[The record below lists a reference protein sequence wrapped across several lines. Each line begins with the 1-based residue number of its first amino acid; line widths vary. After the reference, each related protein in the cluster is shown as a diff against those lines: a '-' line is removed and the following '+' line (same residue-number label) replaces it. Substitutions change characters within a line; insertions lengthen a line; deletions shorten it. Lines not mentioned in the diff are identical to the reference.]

1 MTGFHEQDGV
11 LYADNIPLSALAED
25 VGTPSYIYCASEIK
39 KQYDALSDAMKRAL
53 PADRQPMYCY
63 ASKAN
68 SNIAILAYLRS
79 LGSSLE
85 VVSEGEIRRGLK
97 AGFEG
102 KDIVFTGVGK
112 SEQEIEF
119 ALKTGIYQFNVES
132 IPELERIGALSQ
144 KLDIQTHVVFRLN
157 PDIAGAAAHAKTS
170 TGGKRDKF
178 GISSDRVIDAFAIAY
193 EMSHVSAA
201 GLSVHIGSQINK
213 VEKFEEAFA
222 KLPELVGKLR
232 ELGHEITRLDIG
244 GGFPIVYNDEDLLD
258 LDQYARWV
266 ADIIVPLDTEIM
278 LEPGR
283 YYVGNCGVLLT
294 RAEYIKETQDHTFLV
309 LDAAMNDLIRP
320 TLYNAY
326 HGVEPVEYRARP
338 VKSYDIVGPICE
350 SGDTFAKGRELPEMK
365 QGELAVIRSTGA
377 YGFCM
382 ASNYN
387 SRVLPPEILVH
398 DKDYTIIRPRQ
409 SFEDIMGVE
418 TIPDW
423 LKD

>member
-1 MTGFHEQDGV
+1 MNGFHEQDGA
-11 LYADNIPLSALAED
+11 LYADNIPLSALAEE
-25 VGTPSYIYCASEIK
+25 VGTPAYIYSTSEIK
-39 KQYDALSDAMKRAL
+39 KQYDALDAAMRKAL

-112 SEQEIEF
+112 SVQEIEF
-119 ALKTGIYQFNVES
+119 ALKAGIYQFNVES
-132 IPELERIGALSQ
+132 VPELERINEVAQ
-144 KLDIQTHVVFRLN
+144 RLDIKTSVVFRLN
-157 PDIAGAAAHAKTS
+157 PGIGEAAAYEKIS
-170 TGGKRDKF
+170 TGGHRDKF
-178 GISSDRVIDAFAIAY
+178 GISSRRIFEGYDLAKS
-193 EMSHVSAA
+193 MSHVDVV

-213 VEKFEEAFA
+213 VEKFAKTFTDMPEIVEE
-222 KLPELVGKLR
+222 LR
-232 ELGHEITRLDIG
+232 AHGHAVTRLDIG
-244 GGFPIVYNDEDLLD
+244 GGFPIKYEEEELLD
-258 LDQYARWV
+258 LDTYAQWV
-266 ADIIVPLDTEIM
+266 ADFIAPLNTQII

-283 YYVGNCGVLLT
+283 YYVGNAGVLLSKV
-294 RAEYIKETQDHTFLV
+294 EYVKETHVLDFLV
-309 LDAAMNDLIRP
+309 IDSAMNDLVRP
-320 TLYNAY
+320 AMYGAHHLI
-326 HGVEPVEYRARP
+326 EPVENRKRP
-338 VKSYDIVGPICE
+338 HKIYDVVGPICE
-350 SGDTFAKGRELPEMK
+350 SSDIFSRDLSIPEMK
-365 QGELAVIRSTGA
+365 QGELAVIKTAGA

-387 SRVLPPEILVH
+387 SRLLPPEVLVH
-398 DKDYTIIRPRQ
+398 DKDYTIIRARQ
-409 SFEDIMGVE
+409 SFEDIMAGE